1 MLALSQATYPE
12 IGATPFLSTML
23 SVQSDYGKELLSK
36 SRMEVALIRATRQ
49 DAGSGLKGTI
59 ARGELLELILRF
71 TWAAH
76 ENNPEPT
83 GQHKKEKNKD

>member
-1 MLALSQATYPE
+1 
-12 IGATPFLSTML
+12 
-23 SVQSDYGKELLSK
+23 
-36 SRMEVALIRATRQ
+36 MEVALIRATRQ